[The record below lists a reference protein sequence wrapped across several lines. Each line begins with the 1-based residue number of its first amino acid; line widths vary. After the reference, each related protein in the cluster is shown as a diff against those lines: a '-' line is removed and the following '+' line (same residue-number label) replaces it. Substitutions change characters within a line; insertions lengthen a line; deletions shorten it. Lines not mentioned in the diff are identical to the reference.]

1 MTAVSFVT
9 RGASGGA
16 VTGLRAVRR
25 SPAAGGGGAWA
36 ANTSE
41 QLADWYDAAPSARFD
56 KEVLD
61 IAIAPFG
68 VLIEATEFGD
78 CLATSGVGFAQGI
91 EVPSEDS
98 RGYLSSCGQGTTIP
112 FFVTYGREPAPSPDP
127 WPAGSRGGGSPFS
140 QQGMSWQ
147 RDWTYR
153 RVDAA
158 RDSDPNAAAPGET
171 SVINVGGGDDYD
183 SGYVFYAINS
193 SELNAQLAAPG
204 LWRGGVNLTAYALAE
219 QRSFGFYHYFVA
231 NATASVSGF
240 LGLNAS
246 LAGTQ
251 TGLAKMPYLR
261 DTRRSAGG
269 VPRSFRVFK
278 NNLTQ
283 PGNWS
288 KAAVAWPDAI
298 GIGQYFYADVHK
310 MDAAVC
316 SYPSYIDA
324 GSPVLPYYIPFR
336 ALTVDGA
343 PNMLVAGKLMATSFF
358 ANAAMR
364 LHPEE
369 WVSGEAAGVAAAL
382 MVANKWGTTLVAYE
396 NIAVVQQALLER
408 GAPLNWTTI

>member
-1 MTAVSFVT
+1 M
-9 RGASGGA
+9 
-16 VTGLRAVRR
+16 
-25 SPAAGGGGAWA
+25 
-36 ANTSE
+36 
-41 QLADWYDAAPSARFD
+41 
-56 KEVLD
+56 
-61 IAIAPFG
+61 
-68 VLIEATEFGD
+68 
-78 CLATSGVGFAQGI
+78 
-91 EVPSEDS
+91 
-98 RGYLSSCGQGTTIP
+98 
-112 FFVTYGREPAPSPDP
+112 TYGRAPAPAPDP
-127 WPAGSRGGGSPFS
+127 WPAGSLGGGAPFS

-158 RDSDPNAAAPGET
+158 PGSDANAAAPGET

-183 SGYVFYAINS
+183 SGYLFFALNS

-204 LWRGGVNLTAYALAE
+204 LWRGGVNLTAYAMAE
-219 QRSFGFYHYFVA
+219 QRSFGFYHFFRA
-231 NATASVSGF
+231 NASASVSGF
-240 LGLNAS
+240 LALNAS
-246 LAGTQ
+246 LAGTD

-269 VPRSFRVFK
+269 VGGFRVFK
-278 NNLTQ
+278 DNLTQ
-283 PGNWS
+283 PGSWA
-288 KAAVAWPDAI
+288 KAATSWPDTV

-316 SYPSYIDA
+316 AYPSYIDA

-382 MVANKWGTTLVAYE
+382 MVTNKWASTLAALE
-396 NIAVVQQALLER
+396 NVQVIQQALLAR
-408 GAPLNWTTI
+408 GSPLNWTL